1 MTDAPDKREQA
12 REERRRQILEA
23 ALAVFVDKGYHA
35 ANVSDVAAA
44 AGVSQGTIYWYFAS
58 KEELFNAAILA
69 AFEDFG
75 TGALA
80 AVEEQ
85 KTAADQLWALV
96 QSIEELFDWA
106 EGLLMLFLSYWAS
119 SSNREEASRLYADLL
134 EEYKE
139 VVAGIVQRGV
149 DSGEFQP
156 VDAEGLVWAILAAY
170 DGLAAYTLLKP
181 DLEWR
186 QISHTFME
194 TIIRGLQAGDGQ
206 PQS

>member
-1 MTDAPDKREQA
+1 MMDAPDKREQA

-69 AFEDFG
+69 AFEAFG

-80 AVEEQ
+80 ALEEHE
-85 KTAADQLWALV
+85 TAEGQLWALV
-96 QSIEELFDWA
+96 QSMEQLFEWA

-134 EEYKE
+134 EEYKD
-139 VVAGIVQRGV
+139 VVVGIVQRGV

-156 VDAEGLVWAILAAY
+156 VDAEGLVWAVLAAY
-170 DGLAAYTLLKP
+170 DGLAAYTLMKP

-186 QISHTFME
+186 QISYTFLE
-194 TIIRGLQAGDGQ
+194 TIIRGLKTGDGGAQ
-206 PQS
+206 A